1 MTEPSGI
8 PDLSRPR
15 RVHIIGVA
23 GAGMSAIATVLAG
36 MGHHVTGSDA
46 AAGAV
51 LTRLHDDGVD
61 VHVGHDPAWVDGAEI
76 VAVSTAVPA
85 TDPEV
90 QAANGRGV
98 DVVRRSQILAAICG
112 QKRTL
117 GVSGSH
123 GKTTTSSMLAVL
135 LRHAGLHPSM
145 VIGGDIAG
153 IGSGAVWDPDGEWM
167 VVEADESDGTFLELG
182 CEAVVVTSVGADHL
196 DHYGTRQEIG
206 AAFRRF
212 VSEAPGPAV
221 ICADDPGAKA
231 LVAAV
236 VPADHA
242 LTYGTSAASRVR
254 VSEIEL
260 RRFGAEFVLHE
271 DGRPRGRFS
280 VPLPGM
286 HNVLNASAAISAAV
300 SIGAGWDEARAGI
313 ASFGGVGRRFE
324 LRGESGGVSFVDDY
338 AHNPEKVAAAIAAA
352 RDGRWERVVAVF
364 QPHRFTRTQ
373 ALWREFGPAL
383 AGPDVL
389 VVTDIYAAGEDEI
402 PGVSGELIARAATD
416 ASPGSDIRYEPTLQG
431 TARLLARLLRPGDL
445 CLTMGAGDVTRL
457 ASMVIAL
464 REGSADG

>member
-1 MTEPSGI
+1 MTEPSAI

-15 RVHIIGVA
+15 RVHIVGVA
-23 GAGMSAIATVLAG
+23 GAGMSAIATVLVA

-46 AAGAV
+46 AAGPA
-51 LTRLHDDGVD
+51 LERLKDAGVE

-90 QAANGRGV
+90 QAANGRGINV
-98 DVVRRSQILAAICG
+98 TRRSQILAAVCRE
-112 QKRTL
+112 KRTV
-117 GVSGSH
+117 GVSGTH
-123 GKTTTSSMLAVL
+123 GKTTTSSMLAVV
-135 LRHAGLHPSM
+135 LRHAGSRPSM
-145 VIGGDIAG
+145 VIGGDVAG
-153 IGSGAVWDPDGEWM
+153 IGSGAVWEPDGEWM

-182 CEAVVVTSVGADHL
+182 CEAVVVTSVSADHL
-196 DHYGTRQEIG
+196 DHYGTRQEID
-206 AAFRRF
+206 AAFRRY
-212 VSEAPGPAV
+212 VSVADGPAV
-221 ICADDPGAKA
+221 ICADDPGSKA
-231 LVAAV
+231 LIPAV
-236 VPADHA
+236 VPPDRA
-242 LTYGTSAASRVR
+242 LTYGTWAGSRVR
-254 VSEIEL
+254 VSGIEL
-260 RRFGAEFVLHE
+260 RRFGVEFDLHE

-280 VPLPGM
+280 VPVPGM
-286 HNVLNASAAISAAV
+286 HNVLNASAAITAAV
-300 SIGAGWDEARAGI
+300 SIGTGWDEARAGI

-402 PGVSGELIARAATD
+402 PGISGELIARAVRG
-416 ASPGSDIRYEPTLQG
+416 ASPGSDILYEPTIEG
-431 TARLLARLLRPGDL
+431 AARLLARLLRPGDL
-445 CLTMGAGDVTRL
+445 CLTMGAGDVTKL
-457 ASMVIAL
+457 ASMVISL
-464 REGSADG
+464 REGKVDG